1 MKTLIM
7 KLAVLVFFSLDA
19 RAGVIPQPELRP
31 FDEILKDFKSAVGDN
46 RLPVDIA
53 DAGLNQME
61 IWTQNG
67 GRVKHHRFDLD
78 TVNRGEPIF
87 APAVSEFD
95 PELVGATSALNA
107 LQVEHETALARITE
121 LEPMI
126 VVLDSLKADYETAL
140 ARIAELEKP
149 AAVLIDPEMVTDPP
163 AAVIDP
169 ATLTSNDIHPD
180 GVSSTSDT
188 TESGSPETET
198 TELQESD
205 PSASTEV
212 SSAKPSRKRGNSTA

>member
-1 MKTLIM
+1 M

-31 FDEILKDFKSAVGDN
+31 FDDVLKDFKSAVGDN

-67 GRVKHHRFDLD
+67 GKVKSHRFDLD
-78 TVNRGEPIF
+78 TVNRGVPIF
-87 APAVSEFD
+87 APSVSGFD
-95 PELVGATSALNA
+95 PELVGVTASLKT
-107 LQVEHETALARITE
+107 LQADHELAVARIAE
-121 LEPMI
+121 LEPMV
-126 VVLDSLKADYETAL
+126 VVLDSLKADHENAL

-149 AAVLIDPEMVTDPP
+149 AAVLIDPNMVTDPA

-169 ATLTSNDIHPD
+169 ATLTSYDIHPD
-180 GVSSTSDT
+180 GVSSTSDP
-188 TESGSPETET
+188 EKDSPKTET

-205 PSASTEV
+205 PSATTEV
-212 SSAKPSRKRGNSTA
+212 SSAKSTRKRGNSTA